1 LQDEDFKKYW
11 ETINPE
17 ERKKT
22 IQTVYQQSE
31 KAVKMFYLCR
41 QIVSDANIRITASDI
56 PPSASSA
63 LELLI
68 NPQKMFHHQRNPEIE
83 HAEAF
88 SRLVLEKAE
97 DYIIDNAASA

>member
-1 LQDEDFKKYW
+1 MQDKEFQKYW
-11 ETINPE
+11 ENLSAE
-17 ERKKT
+17 ERNKT

-41 QIVSDANIRITASDI
+41 QIVTDASIRISTSDI
-56 PPSASSA
+56 APAA
-63 LELLI
+63 ANGLEMLL

-97 DYIIDNAASA
+97 DFVIRNATQA